1 MRRCFVHLASGMFAL
16 ASAAASAVA
25 LNPRGIGQ
33 VLLYSYYTVN
43 RGQDTLVS
51 LVNTDDA
58 AKLVRV
64 RFLEGYNGR
73 IAFATYVFL
82 SAHDVWTAA
91 ITQTADDG
99 GAKLVTSDTSC
110 TYPALT
116 PGGDAFVTTDFDGDN
131 ADSGPTSIMRT
142 REGSI
147 EIIEAAD
154 IAPGSATEAK
164 ITHANGAPPC
174 DFAESPAP
182 IDMDDLVAPTGG
194 LYGSASIVDVLQGT
208 FFAYEPTALANFT
221 DQVAVAELESLD
233 APSLDDAHS
242 DESNATARA
251 YLVTSSGVP
260 LVLDYERGV
269 DAVSAVLMA
278 SSIANEY
285 LLETSLGANT
295 DWVVTFPTKR
305 YYVDADRVHGAPFL
319 PFVTAFSAGT
329 SPLVFGGS
337 IFDREELESGPYAV
351 PGGCGFPC
359 PAEDPLMFS
368 WEVNV
373 LGFLADG
380 TPAQSPSGVLGSRL
394 SVFWRTGIAQPPRP
408 NAGWLTIDL
417 VSGDGGSHQLPGG
430 VTPHFDDTT
439 LDGLP
444 VTGFMVY
451 NIVNANA
458 QPGVL
463 GNYGGAFAYRSTE
476 HCYSADAACTN

>member
-1 MRRCFVHLASGMFAL
+1 MRSRFASWLLASLAL
-16 ASAAASAVA
+16 ASSASAVS
-25 LNPRGIGQ
+25 LNSRGIGQ
-33 VLLYSYYTVN
+33 VLLYPYYTVN
-43 RGQDTLVS
+43 RGQDTLIS
-51 LVNTDDA
+51 LVNTADT

-64 RFLEGYNGR
+64 RFLEGFNGR

-82 SAHDVWTAA
+82 PAHDVWTGA
-91 ITQTADDG
+91 ITTSGDDD

-131 ADSGPTSIMRT
+131 ADSGPTSITRT

-147 EIIEAAD
+147 EMIEAAD
-154 IAPGSATEAK
+154 IAAGSATEAK
-164 ITHANGAPPC
+164 ITHANGAPSC
-174 DFAESPAP
+174 DFAAAPAP

-208 FFAYEPTALANFT
+208 FFAYEPSALSNFT
-221 DQVAVAELESLD
+221 DEVAVTELESLD

-251 YLVTSSGVP
+251 YLTPSSGVP
-260 LVLDYERGV
+260 IALDYEHGV

-278 SSIANEY
+278 NSIANEY
-285 LLETSLGANT
+285 LLEASLGANT

-305 YYVDADRVHGAPFL
+305 FYVDADRVHGAPFP
-319 PFVTAFSAGT
+319 PFVESFSA
-329 SPLVFGGS
+329 SASHVVFAAS

-359 PAEDPLMFS
+359 PSEDPLAFS
-368 WEVNV
+368 WQVNV
-373 LGFLADG
+373 LGFLADD

-394 SVFWRTGIAQPPRP
+394 SVFWRTGYSRPPRP

-417 VSGDGGSHQLPGG
+417 ESGDGGHQLPGG
-430 VTPHFDDTT
+430 TTPHLDDTT
-439 LDGLP
+439 LAGLP

-451 NIVNANA
+451 NVVNANA

-463 GNYGGAFAYRSTE
+463 GNYGGAFAYRSAE
-476 HCYSADAACTN
+476 HCYSADAACLH